1 MKRKL
6 IIEDKSASTKQNII
20 ADISNLINRLL
31 LLFPTYSSCYMYMH
45 LQDHSINHKL
55 FQINLSRN

>member
-31 LLFPTYSSCYMYMH
+31 LLFPTYSSCYMH

-55 FQINLSRN
+55 SIEKLIK

>member
-31 LLFPTYSSCYMYMH
+31 LLFPTYSSCYMH

-55 FQINLSRN
+55 FQINLSRNW